1 MSRLKRTWERTKVIS
16 NITLTCGMLPKVFSF
31 CVLIHIIIIFR
42 MSWCN
47 HAMVWYVLED
57 LILSLYLGIYKK
69 LLAAGKKKGCQIL
82 TEWAQSISNHKFK
95 SKRLVHIRLNVVDVY
110 IYKFIKLSFLF
121 RRIINHDKRN
131 KINFNSECSN
141 SVSL

>member
-1 MSRLKRTWERTKVIS
+1 MREDQSDIQHHFDVWHVAKGFQLLCFNTYNYHFQDVLVQS
-16 NITLTCGMLPKVFSF
+16 CYGMV
-31 CVLIHIIIIFR
+31 C
-42 MSWCN
+42 
-47 HAMVWYVLED
+47 A
-57 LILSLYLGIYKK
+57 LGIYKK